1 MIQSASTK
9 YEKNRVSARC
19 LSRKNINIKL
29 SREKKGFPLVFINVT
44 VFGLFYLKYLINNKL
59 WARACCVLGSAVG
72 SDEPEP
78 GVVVDNLEAEGLVL
92 DELGAHLVVFLVPE
106 LEVDENPVVGLAVF
120 ALTFDDVKVVDLT
133 KVELTEDGEDPGFAD
148 VGEDHG
154 DAQGRL
160 RSLQVLV
167 ARNTRAIKATHAL
180 DWGRAGR
187 SVGSLCRLH
196 VSEDLY

>member
-1 MIQSASTK
+1 M
-9 YEKNRVSARC
+9 
-19 LSRKNINIKL
+19 
-29 SREKKGFPLVFINVT
+29 
-44 VFGLFYLKYLINNKL
+44 KYLINHKL
-59 WARACCVLGSAVG
+59 GARAWCVLGSAVG

-78 GVVVDNLEAEGLVL
+78 GVVVDDLEAEGLVL
-92 DELGAHLVVFLVPE
+92 DELGAHLIVLLVPG

-120 ALTFDDVKVVDLT
+120 ALTFNDVKVVDFAD
-133 KVELTEDGEDPGFAD
+133 VELSEDGQDACLAD

-160 RSLQVLV
+160 GSLQVLV

-187 SVGSLCRLH
+187 SIGSLCRLH

>member
-1 MIQSASTK
+1 MSESK
-9 YEKNRVSARC
+9 YKY
-19 LSRKNINIKL
+19 KIIK
-29 SREKKGFPLVFINVT
+29 RKKGFPLVFTNVT
-44 VFGLFYLKYLINNKL
+44 VFELFYLKYLINHKL
-59 WARACCVLGSAVG
+59 GARACCVLGSAVG

-78 GVVVDNLEAEGLVL
+78 GVVVDDLEAEGLVL

-106 LEVDENPVVGLAVF
+106 LEVDENPVVGSSIF
-120 ALTFDDVKVVDLT
+120 PLTFNDVKVVDFAE
-133 KVELTEDGEDPGFAD
+133 VELTEDGQDACLTD

-196 VSEDLY
+196 VSEYLY

>member
-1 MIQSASTK
+1 M
-9 YEKNRVSARC
+9 
-19 LSRKNINIKL
+19 
-29 SREKKGFPLVFINVT
+29 
-44 VFGLFYLKYLINNKL
+44 
-59 WARACCVLGSAVG
+59 LGSAVG

-78 GVVVDNLEAEGLVL
+78 GIVVDDLEAEGLVL

-120 ALTFDDVKVVDLT
+120 ALTFNDVKVVDFAD
-133 KVELTEDGEDPGFAD
+133 VELSEDGQDACLAD

-160 RSLQVLV
+160 GSLQVLV

-180 DWGRAGR
+180 QGSRAGK
-187 SVGSLCRLH
+187 SVVGSLCRLH
-196 VSEDLY
+196 VSEDLC